1 MINIELPHFIIKRNF
16 QKSEQTGIYFNNI
29 VNKDILEDICKK
41 ITGISEFT
49 FEYVD
54 NSYNNDFI
62 EIGYNK
68 GRIVFLIYNN
78 IINYISFSELT
89 VGGRNSS
96 VQSVPTA
103 FNIYYNSVYSKRL
116 FYYFLNTEGN
126 KTEYQML
133 IYRLMKTIG
142 FEFLNDYEV
151 LNQKIC
157 GFTTIE
163 DIMNIRKENSK
174 RNKSNNS
181 TYITKEK
188 NNVYEIYGKTY
199 GANKYETAMF
209 CYALSVLAHPY
220 QKLILYE
227 ILEGDLKELPK
238 SSKEVINKMNKIQI
252 ISTDMKLEKQIFNSN
267 LRSPRFIFNMLEK
280 FGEKSCVLC
289 ECKIPE
295 LIQGAHIWNISDIK
309 KNSYLSEKEK
319 LEYATDGENGIWLC
333 ANHHKL
339 FDENFFT
346 FNDDGQI
353 MYRDDIDIQNSFYI
367 NEITKKFQISE
378 KYITQ
383 KFLSYLNKRNRNL
396 SQI

>member
-1 MINIELPHFIIKRNF
+1 MINIQLPHFIIKRNF
-16 QKSEQTGIYFNNI
+16 QKSEKTGIYFDSIITENI
-29 VNKDILEDICKK
+29 LKDICKK
-41 ITGISEFT
+41 ITGVEQFT

-54 NSYNNDFI
+54 NNYYNDFI

-68 GRIVFLIYNN
+68 GRMALLIYNGV
-78 IINYISFSELT
+78 INYISFSEWI

-96 VQSVPTA
+96 TQSVPTA
-103 FNIYYNSVYSKRL
+103 FNIYYNSIYQKRL
-116 FYYFLNTEGN
+116 FYYFLNKRGN
-126 KTEYQML
+126 RTEYQML

-142 FEFLNDYEV
+142 FEFLNDYEI
-151 LNQKIC
+151 LNQEIC
-157 GFTTIE
+157 GFITIE
-163 DIMNIRKENSK
+163 DIMNVRKENSK

-209 CYALSVLAHPY
+209 CYALSVLAQPH

-227 ILEGDLKELPK
+227 ILEGDLKALPK

-252 ISTDMKLEKQIFNSN
+252 ISTDIKLEKQIFNNN
-267 LRSPRFIFNMLEK
+267 LRSPRFIFNMLEE
-280 FGEKSCVLC
+280 FGEKVCALC
-289 ECKIPE
+289 ECKVPE

-309 KNSYLSEKEK
+309 RNAYLSEEEK
-319 LEYATDGENGIWLC
+319 LEHATDGDNGIWLC

-346 FNDDGQI
+346 FNSYGQI
-353 MYRDDIDIQNSFYI
+353 IYRNDIKERDLSYI
-367 NEITKKFQISE
+367 NKITEELKISE

-383 KFLSYLNKRNRNL
+383 KFLSYLNERNKNL
-396 SQI
+396 T

>member
-1 MINIELPHFIIKRNF
+1 MINIMLPHFIIKRNF
-16 QKSEQTGIYFNNI
+16 QKSEQTGIYFDSIITENTL
-29 VNKDILEDICKK
+29 KDICRK
-41 ITGISEFT
+41 ITGVEQFT
-49 FEYVD
+49 LEYVD
-54 NSYNNDFI
+54 NSYCNDFI
-62 EIGYNK
+62 ETGYNK
-68 GRIVFLIYNN
+68 GRMAYLIYHD
-78 IINYISFSELT
+78 IVNYISFSEWT

-103 FNIYYNSVYSKRL
+103 FNIYYNSIYPKRL
-116 FYYFLNTEGN
+116 FYYFLNKEGN
-126 KTEYQML
+126 RTEYQML

-151 LNQKIC
+151 LNQKIY

-163 DIMNIRKENSK
+163 DIMNIRKENSR

-199 GANKYETAMF
+199 GANKYDTVMF
-209 CYALSVLAHPY
+209 CYALSILAQPY
-220 QKLILYE
+220 QKLVLYE
-227 ILEGDLKELPK
+227 IPEGNLKELPEP
-238 SSKEVINKMNKIQI
+238 SKEVISKMDKIQI
-252 ISTDMKLEKQIFNSN
+252 ISTDIKLEKQIFNNN

-280 FGEKSCVLC
+280 FGEKACALC

-295 LIQGAHIWNISDIK
+295 LIQGAHIWNVSDIK
-309 KNSYLSEKEK
+309 RNACFSEEEK
-319 LEYATDGENGIWLC
+319 LNYAIDGDNGIWLC

-346 FNDDGQI
+346 FNNYGQI
-353 MYRDDIDIQNSFYI
+353 IMCRSNIETQNSFYI

-383 KFLSYLNKRNRNL
+383 KFLYYLNERNRNL
-396 SQI
+396 T